1 MNCLF
6 PDEAIKTVISYLR
19 RTGKTVARIQGEYT
33 LAQGVLNVGAIER
46 ALSDRA
52 ISIQED
58 GSILICGVSVPC
70 EWDTGKIRRR
80 IEDHLR
86 KSASN
91 EDLIRI
97 ATCLNIRLK

>member
-1 MNCLF
+1 MKCLF
-6 PDEAIKTVISYLR
+6 PDEAIKSVVSYLR
-19 RTGKTVARIQGEYT
+19 RTGKTLTCVEGEYT
-33 LAQGVLNVGAIER
+33 LALGVLNVGTIER
-46 ALSDRA
+46 AFSDRA

-58 GSILICGVSVPC
+58 GSILICGVSIPC
-70 EWDTGKIRRR
+70 EWDTARIRRR

-97 ATCLNIRLK
+97 AACLGVRLK